1 MTAVNEHTSLVTR
14 GYPPAPRTGPVEV
27 LHGIPVADPYRWLE
41 DESDP
46 ETAAWSAA
54 QEDLFAAHRSG
65 WALLEPMRRRIAE
78 LVDTGS
84 VSVPVARGGLL
95 FNTVREPGRDQ
106 AALRVCD
113 AGGHDARTLWD
124 PLVHDPSGLTVLES
138 WDPSQDGSLIAVQYS
153 AAGTEDTRLVVL
165 DVATGRPVDGPI
177 ERLRRSPLAWLPDS
191 SGFYYVRRRPP
202 EEIPG
207 EERYHRR
214 VRLHRLGTDP
224 EGDALI
230 FGEGRAMDDFYTP
243 ALSPDG
249 RWLTIAVTRGA
260 DPATELWLADLGS
273 GAPEAPVLRH
283 VLGSGRAR
291 LDLVIPAGTGPH
303 DRAYLITYQDAPNGR
318 LESASPAALTGSG
331 PESRSAVSDAPDP
344 QLTDSIASSYPDS
357 VPDSQ
362 PVDPPRADRS
372 PSVLVPEDP
381 EAVLTEVAALDGLL
395 LLTRVRHGVCELT
408 VHDPRTGDQL
418 HRLALPGPGTVGSVR
433 PAPDGREAWF
443 GYTDHITPS
452 RVMHFDARSAA
463 LTGWASAPGAPV
475 IEGCVVRRIRYA
487 AHDGTPVTA
496 FVLSPSGRPDRPRP
510 TVVSGYGGFGAS
522 IVPGWAAQALAWVE
536 MGGVYVFTCL
546 RGGGEE
552 GQAWHDAGRRANK
565 QATFDDLDAAADR
578 LVAAGWADPARLG
591 LLGSSNGGLTVAAA
605 LTQHPEK
612 YAAVVSVAPLLD
624 MVRYEHSGM
633 GPSWREEYGTAA
645 DPADL
650 AVLHAYSPYHHV
662 RESVDYPAVLFG
674 VADGDTRVDPLHARK
689 MCAALQHASAAPAP
703 ILLRL
708 ERGVGHGARGT
719 ATTVDLFA
727 DVMTF
732 LAEHLDLARDTA

>member
-1 MTAVNEHTSLVTR
+1 MTAVNERTSLVTR
-14 GYPPAPRTGPVEV
+14 GYPPARRTGPVEV

-46 ETAAWSAA
+46 DTAAWSAA

-65 WALLEPMRRRIAE
+65 WAWLEPMRRRIAE

-84 VSVPVARGGLL
+84 VSAPVARGGLL
-95 FNTVREPGRDQ
+95 FDTLREPGRDQ
-106 AALRVCD
+106 AALRVTD
-113 AGGHDARTLWD
+113 ARGQDARTLWD
-124 PLVHDPSGLTVLES
+124 PLVHDPTGLTVLEC

-260 DPATELWLADLGS
+260 DPATELWLADLVAGT
-273 GAPEAPVLRH
+273 PEAPALRR

-303 DRAYLITYQDAPNGR
+303 DRAYLISYQDAPNGR
-318 LESASPAALTGSG
+318 LESVSPAALTGSDQD
-331 PESRSAVSDAPDP
+331 SRSAWPGD
-344 QLTDSIASSYPDS
+344 L
-357 VPDSQ
+357 
-362 PVDPPRADRS
+362 
-372 PSVLVPEDP
+372 VLVPEDP
-381 EAVLTEVAALDGLL
+381 EAVLTEVTALDGLL
-395 LLTRVRHGVCELT
+395 LLTRVRHAVSELT
-408 VHDPRTGDQL
+408 GHDPHTGDQL
-418 HRLALPGPGTVGSVR
+418 YSLTLPGPGTVGSVR
-433 PAPDGREAWF
+433 PAPDGRQAWF
-443 GYTDHITPS
+443 GYTDHVTPS
-452 RVMHFDARSAA
+452 RVLHFDARSAA
-463 LTGWASAPGAPV
+463 LTAWASAPGAPV

-552 GQAWHDAGRRANK
+552 GRAWHDAGRRANK
-565 QATFDDLDAAADR
+565 QTTFDDLDAAADR

-633 GPSWREEYGTAA
+633 GPSWREEYGSAA

-662 RESVDYPAVLFG
+662 REAVDYPAVLFG

-689 MCAALQHASAAPAP
+689 MCAALQHASAGPAP

-727 DVMTF
+727 DVVTF